1 MRRSLCLLIA
11 AIAGVLIAPRAEA
24 IDIQEVTTPRGIKAW
39 LVQDKS
45 APLVSLSFSFAGGTA
60 SEPESQKG
68 VTGLMARMLTDGA
81 GTLPAQAFRLRQEEA
96 AVSLD
101 FGASPDRLNG
111 SLRMLSANR
120 DQAFDLLRLALTA
133 PRFDADMLEQRR
145 SQAIASFNQAEQRP
159 RAVAERTMM
168 RTMFAGHPYGRDGQ
182 DFRETLKTIAS
193 SDLRQRAASLLRRDG
208 LIVAAVGDI
217 DPDGL
222 AQALDRAFGDLPA
235 GEPASTSSQWAIPQW
250 TPSDKPRNVI
260 VERPVPQSAI
270 VMAMPGVLRA
280 DPDWYAALVL
290 SHILGGGQQS
300 RLFNEVRDK
309 RGLAY
314 SVSSSLRPAAKASL
328 LVIST
333 GSANDRVAE
342 TIPVIRREI
351 ARLREHGV
359 DEQELADAKTYLTGA
374 LALSLDS
381 SRAVAGLLHGLRVD
395 GLPRDF
401 LDRRAGLIAAVTRAD
416 VDRVARRLLR
426 DDATVTVV
434 VGKPQGLVLER

>member
-1 MRRSLCLLIA
+1 MRGCLCLLIA
-11 AIAGVLIAPRAEA
+11 AIASVLIAPRAEA

-39 LVQDKS
+39 LVQDQS

-60 SEPESQKG
+60 SERESQKG
-68 VTGLMARMLTDGA
+68 ATDLMARMLTDGA

-101 FGASPDRLNG
+101 FGASLDRLNG

-120 DQAFDLLRLALTA
+120 DRGFDLLRLALTA

-168 RTMFAGHPYGRDGQ
+168 RTMFAGHPYARDYQ
-182 DFRETLKTIAS
+182 DLRESLKAIAP
-193 SDLRQRAASLLRRDG
+193 SDLRERAAALLRRDS

-217 DPDGL
+217 DAADL
-222 AQALDRAFGDLPA
+222 AQAVDRAFGDLPV
-235 GEPASTSSQWAIPQW
+235 GEPVAGIAQW
-250 TPSDKPRNVI
+250 TPPGKPRSVV

-300 RLFNEVRDK
+300 RLFKEVRDK

-328 LVIST
+328 LIIST
-333 GSANDRVAE
+333 GSANDRVTE
-342 TIPVIRREI
+342 TIHVIRGEI
-351 ARLREHGV
+351 ARLREQGV
-359 DEQELADAKTYLTGA
+359 DDQELADAKTYLTGA

-381 SRAVAGLLHGLRVD
+381 SRAVAGLLHGLQVD

-401 LDRRAGLIAAVTRAD
+401 LDRRTGLIAAVMKAD

-426 DDATVTVV
+426 DDATGMVV
-434 VGKPQGLVLER
+434 VGKPQGLVLDR

>member
-11 AIAGVLIAPRAEA
+11 AIAGVLIASRAEA
-24 IDIQEVTTPRGIKAW
+24 VDIREVTTPRGIKAW

-45 APLVSLSFSFAGGTA
+45 APLVALSFSFPGGTA

-68 VTGLMARMLTDGA
+68 VTSLMARMLTDGA
-81 GTLPAQAFRLRQEEA
+81 GTLPAQDFRLRQEEA

-111 SLRMLSANR
+111 SLRVLSANR

-217 DPDGL
+217 DADGL
-222 AQALDRAFGDLPA
+222 AQALDHAFGDLPA

>member
-1 MRRSLCLLIA
+1 MRRGLCLVIA
-11 AIAGVLIAPRAEA
+11 AIASLSIAPRAEA
-24 IDIQEVTTPRGIKAW
+24 IDIQQVTTSRGIKVW
-39 LVQDKS
+39 LVRDKT

-60 SEPESQKG
+60 SEPDSQKG
-68 VTGLMARMLTDGA
+68 ATGLMARMLTDGA

-111 SLRMLSANR
+111 SLRVLSANR
-120 DQAFDLLRLALTA
+120 DQGFDLLRLALTA

-168 RTMFAGHPYGRDGQ
+168 RTMFAGHPYARDYQ
-182 DFRETLKTIAS
+182 DLRDTLKTIAP
-193 SDLRQRAASLLRRDG
+193 SDLRARAAALLRRDG
-208 LIVAAVGDI
+208 LIVAAVGDV
-217 DPDGL
+217 DADGL

-235 GEPASTSSQWAIPQW
+235 GEPVAAIPQW
-250 TPSDKPRNVI
+250 TPSYKQHSVA

-300 RLFNEVRDK
+300 RLFTEVRDK

-342 TIPVIRREI
+342 TIQVIRREI
-351 ARLREHGV
+351 ARLREQGV
-359 DEQELADAKTYLTGA
+359 DDQELDDAKTYLIGA

-381 SRAVAGLLHGLRVD
+381 SRAVAGLLHGLQVD
-395 GLPRDF
+395 GLPRDS
-401 LDRRAGLIAAVTRAD
+401 LDRRTGLIAVVTKAD

-434 VGKPQGLVLER
+434 VGKPQGLVLDR

>member
-1 MRRSLCLLIA
+1 MLIA
-11 AIAGVLIAPRAEA
+11 L
-24 IDIQEVTTPRGIKAW
+24 
-39 LVQDKS
+39 
-45 APLVSLSFSFAGGTA
+45 
-60 SEPESQKG
+60 
-68 VTGLMARMLTDGA
+68 
-81 GTLPAQAFRLRQEEA
+81 
-96 AVSLD
+96 
-101 FGASPDRLNG
+101 
-111 SLRMLSANR
+111 
-120 DQAFDLLRLALTA
+120 
-133 PRFDADMLEQRR
+133 
-145 SQAIASFNQAEQRP
+145 
-159 RAVAERTMM
+159 
-168 RTMFAGHPYGRDGQ
+168 
-182 DFRETLKTIAS
+182 
-193 SDLRQRAASLLRRDG
+193 
-208 LIVAAVGDI
+208 
-217 DPDGL
+217 
-222 AQALDRAFGDLPA
+222 
-235 GEPASTSSQWAIPQW
+235 
-250 TPSDKPRNVI
+250 
-260 VERPVPQSAI
+260 
-270 VMAMPGVLRA
+270 PGVLRE
-280 DPDWYAALVL
+280 DPDWHAALVMARV
-290 SHILGGGQQS
+290 LGGGQQS

-359 DEQELADAKTYLTGA
+359 DEQELVDAKTYLTGA